1 MRKRL
6 ITALALC
13 LVALTAAFAGLYGC
27 KQPEPDAPDTPP
39 TPAETVYYDITFLAA
54 DDTELLKL
62 KAEKDTVPEF
72 TGTLPELPAETAEKT
87 FAWEWDKP
95 IVAATENATYK
106 LVLKET
112 IKEYTVKFYAED
124 GTTVLKTSTEKYGL
138 KADTPVAPEKSGYA
152 FDGWYTAKEG
162 GEKVADFTVKGNA
175 EYYAR
180 YVEIAA
186 EYTVKFYAEDG
197 TTVLKEETKKY
208 GESVTAPVAPD
219 KPSTDGA
226 TYTFDGWYT
235 AKEGG
240 EKVTDFTVK
249 GNAEYYARYTA
260 EAVKFNVIFYDE
272 NGLELKNYEAA
283 YGEKAVAPEVPE
295 KDGDEQY
302 HYEFDGW
309 YDETEEFDGKLVTDF
324 TVTANSYYYA
334 RYKAV
339 LNKYTIIF
347 VADGVTVKEE
357 ELEYGSAVNLPETN
371 PEKEGIVFAGWDKEI
386 EAVTADAIY
395 TALFGRGL
403 TKADAANFKQILK
416 DNPSGVFVLTE
427 DLDFGSAQT
436 EGVIDFEGVLEGNGY
451 ALKNLLIFYDARDL
465 DNWESYLFASNKGT
479 IRNLGVYYTLK
490 ANGSHGGFIYKNQGV
505 VSNLFVSVTVE
516 GNDGWTLGTIAND
529 NDGGTVKNC
538 VVVVNA
544 KSSGTAQLGSIVG
557 VDRLS
562 VIKNNYAVTNGKIT
576 SEEPWSSS
584 AALGTV
590 VDNANYATM
599 AELLEKADF
608 ASEKGWT
615 EGFWKIVDGE
625 LLFGHA
631 KPAPK
636 PTVLTKDNF
645 VSALTA
651 DPNGLYEL
659 GGDID
664 FGGET
669 IASIETF
676 GGTLDGKGYA
686 IKNVCVNAYFI
697 KNVTSTAT
705 VKNVKVE
712 WTLVGTND
720 EDYTGFIQ
728 INAGLIENAYFVAT
742 FKTYSWHTSPSVG
755 ANSGTMQNIVVEM
768 NKTED
773 FTELSRIGG
782 IVASDRNGKLANCY
796 VAHNGIL
803 AGRDDATTFYL
814 DTWNNGSMT
823 NCNSFTTSAE
833 LAGAISFDEAAG
845 WNTEIWKVVGGAIVF
860 GK

>member
-6 ITALALC
+6 ITTLALC
-13 LVALTAAFAGLYGC
+13 LVALTASFAGFYGC
-27 KQPEPDAPDTPP
+27 AQSGPETP
-39 TPAETVYYDITFLAA
+39 EKVYYDITFLAA

-72 TGTLPELPAETAEKT
+72 TGTYPELPAETAEKA
-87 FAWEWDKP
+87 FAWEWDKK
-95 IVAATENATYK
+95 IAAATENATYK

-112 IKEYTVKFYAED
+112 IKEYSVTFYAED
-124 GTTVLKTSTEKYGL
+124 GTTVIKTSAVKYGE
-138 KADTPVAPEKSGYA
+138 KAAAPAAPEKSGYA

-162 GEKVADFTVKGNA
+162 GEKVPDFTV
-175 EYYAR
+175 
-180 YVEIAA
+180 
-186 EYTVKFYAEDG
+186 
-197 TTVLKEETKKY
+197 
-208 GESVTAPVAPD
+208 S
-219 KPSTDGA
+219 
-226 TYTFDGWYT
+226 
-235 AKEGG
+235 
-240 EKVTDFTVK
+240 
-249 GNAEYYARYTA
+249 GNAEYYARYTI
-260 EAVKFNVIFYDE
+260 EVVKFTVIFYDE
-272 NGLELKNYEAA
+272 DGTELKNYEVAE
-283 YGEKAVAPEVPE
+283 GELAVAPETSE

-309 YDETEEFDGKLVTDF
+309 YDDTEENGGKLVTDF
-324 TVTANSYYYA
+324 TVKANTCYYA
-334 RYKAV
+334 RYKSV
-339 LNKYTIIF
+339 FNKYTITF
-347 VADGVTVKEE
+347 VSDGVIVKEE
-357 ELEYGSAVNLPETN
+357 ELDYGSTVNLPETD
-371 PEKEGIVFAGWDKEI
+371 PEKEGFVFAGWDNEI
-386 EAVTADAIY
+386 EIVTGDAIY
-395 TALFGRGL
+395 TAIFGRGL
-403 TKADAANFKQILK
+403 TQADAANFKQILK

-427 DLDFGSAQT
+427 DIDFGSAQT

-451 ALKNLLIFYDARDL
+451 ALKNLLIHFDARND
-465 DNWESYLFASNKGT
+465 DNWESYLFASNKGV
-479 IRNLGVYYTLK
+479 IRNLGVYYMLK
-490 ANGSHGGFIYKNQGV
+490 ANGSHSSFIYKNQGV

-538 VVVVNA
+538 VVVVSE

-557 VDRLS
+557 IDRLS
-562 VIKNNYAVTNGKIT
+562 VIRNNYAVTNGKIT
-576 SEEPWSSS
+576 SEEPWASS

-590 VDNANYATM
+590 IENANYATM
-599 AELLEKADF
+599 AELLGNADF
-608 ASEKGWT
+608 ALKKGWT
-615 EGFWKIVDGE
+615 EGYWKIVDGE

-651 DPNGLYEL
+651 EPNGLYEL

-669 IASIETF
+669 IANIENF

-705 VKNVKVE
+705 IKNVKVE
-712 WTLVGTND
+712 WTLIGIND

-728 INAGLIENAYFVAT
+728 INAGLIENSYFVAT

-768 NKTED
+768 NKTD
-773 FTELSRIGG
+773 DLTELSRIGG
-782 IVASDRNGKLANCY
+782 IVASDRNGKLVNCY
-796 VAHNGIL
+796 VAHNGLL

-814 DTWNNGSMT
+814 DTWGHDPRT
-823 NCNSFTTSAE
+823 NCNGFTTAAE
-833 LAGAISFDEAAG
+833 LAGAIRFGEADG
-845 WNTEIWKVVGGAIVF
+845 WNTEIWKVVDSAIVF